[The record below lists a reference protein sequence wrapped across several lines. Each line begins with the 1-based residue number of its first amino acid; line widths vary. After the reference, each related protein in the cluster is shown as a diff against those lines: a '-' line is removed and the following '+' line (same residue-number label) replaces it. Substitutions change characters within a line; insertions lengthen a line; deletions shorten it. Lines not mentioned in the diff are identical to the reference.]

1 MNTKRKTGLL
11 ISAIALVILV
21 IGGIWIIKSPV
32 GYLSMDINPSVEM
45 SFNRFNKVVEIKGVN
60 ADGEA
65 LIEGRDLKGQEVDKV
80 VEEIV
85 EALLEKGYLTAE
97 NAQLLFSVDNSDS
110 SRALLTRLNYQVVY
124 WLKEYYEKTDVISQA
139 VPLSREDRA
148 KADKLGISYGRYA
161 ILKELFDDLDVMD
174 LDNLG
179 GLTLSDLL
187 AYARE
192 NNIPLSH
199 LIEDWNDDWDDMDE
213 DDDLDD
219 DQDDDSDDDLDDDQD
234 DDNDDDYDD
243 DQGDDN
249 NDDYDDDYD
258 DDSDDDFDD
267 DQDDDNDDD
276 YDDDYDDD
284 SDDDYDDE
292 NDDD

>member
-1 MNTKRKTGLL
+1 
-11 ISAIALVILV
+11 
-21 IGGIWIIKSPV
+21 
-32 GYLSMDINPSVEM
+32 
-45 SFNRFNKVVEIKGVN
+45 
-60 ADGEA
+60 
-65 LIEGRDLKGQEVDKV
+65 V

-219 DQDDDSDDDLDDDQD
+219 DQDDDNDDNFDDDQDDDSDDDLDDDQDDDSNDDLDDDQD
-234 DDNDDDYDD
+234 DDNDDNDD
-243 DQGDDN
+243 DYG
-249 NDDYDDDYD
+249 DDYD